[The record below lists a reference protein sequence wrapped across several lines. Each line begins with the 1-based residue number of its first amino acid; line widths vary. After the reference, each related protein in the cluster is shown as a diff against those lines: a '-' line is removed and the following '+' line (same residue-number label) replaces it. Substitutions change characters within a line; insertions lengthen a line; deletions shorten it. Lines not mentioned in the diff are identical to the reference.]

1 MNSGAGRP
9 APERIVAKG
18 TLSEVLSQLLTAEA
32 RSAIAAAGKQVVTF
46 ADQQRPVLA
55 TLLKRL
61 VPLALNMEVVFQA
74 PRAAS
79 YEPLLIQ
86 MGYAPVAAQILSLWI
101 LTNGR
106 RWAKDLDVSR
116 RKLASALRGIVKA
129 ADQSPL
135 VMERRAAVLLPLLDD
150 WTRPWVETAIADGG
164 VPLSFEEFRDLVR
177 EAAEGQPS
185 ACGRLCEIAPQIFRH
200 VPKARGASLKA
211 PTVTHALLRIGASSS
226 PLIAVSIR
234 PSWSVTRC
242 RWLRIR
248 SPSLSSGFVGLAD
261 RIAAITS
268 ASISG
273 AGTRAID
280 PRLGFPCST
289 AWET

>member
-1 MNSGAGRP
+1 MNSGAGHT

-18 TLSEVLSQLLTAEA
+18 SLSEVLSQWLTAE
-32 RSAIAAAGKQVVTF
+32 
-46 ADQQRPVLA
+46 PVMALEW
-55 TLLKRL
+55 LM
-61 VPLALNMEVVFQA
+61 PLARNMDAVFRA

-79 YEPLLIQ
+79 YEPLLIE
-86 MGYAPVAAQILSLWI
+86 MGYEPVAAQILSLWI
-101 LTNGR
+101 LTNGG
-106 RWAKDLDVSR
+106 RWAKNLDVSR

-135 VMERRAAVLLPLLDD
+135 VMGRRAAVLLPLLDD

-211 PTVTHALLRIGASSS
+211 PTVTHALLLMIADDAGRPAAYTYCPYEEDWVDRMTEATRRQLQQPRFS
-226 PLIAVSIR
+226 P
-234 PSWSVTRC
+234 
-242 RWLRIR
+242 
-248 SPSLSSGFVGLAD
+248 
-261 RIAAITS
+261 IAA
-268 ASISG
+268 
-273 AGTRAID
+273 R
-280 PRLGFPCST
+280 RLLKSQKWT
-289 AWET
+289 HS

>member
-1 MNSGAGRP
+1 MNSGAGQP
-9 APERIVAKG
+9 DPERIVTEA
-18 TLSEVLSQLLTAEA
+18 TLGEVLSQLLTAEA

-46 ADQQRPVLA
+46 ADQLRPVLA

-61 VPLALNMEVVFQA
+61 MPLARNMDAVFRA

-79 YEPLLIQ
+79 YEPLLIE

-101 LTNGR
+101 LTNGG

-116 RKLASALRGIVKA
+116 RKLGSALRQLVKA

-135 VMERRAAVLLPLLDD
+135 VRARRAAVLLPLLDD
-150 WTRPWVETAIADGG
+150 WTRRLVETAIADGG

-185 ACGRLCEIAPQIFRH
+185 ARLCELAMQIFRH

-211 PTVTHALLRIGASSS
+211 PTVTHALLLMIADDAGHPAAYTYCPYEEDWVDRMTEATRRQLQQPRFS
-226 PLIAVSIR
+226 P
-234 PSWSVTRC
+234 
-242 RWLRIR
+242 
-248 SPSLSSGFVGLAD
+248 
-261 RIAAITS
+261 IAA
-268 ASISG
+268 
-273 AGTRAID
+273 R
-280 PRLGFPCST
+280 RLLKSQKWT
-289 AWET
+289 DS

>member
-1 MNSGAGRP
+1 MNSGAGHP
-9 APERIVAKG
+9 APERIVTEA
-18 TLSEVLSQLLTAEA
+18 TLGEVLSQFLTAEA

-46 ADQQRPVLA
+46 ADQLRPVLA

-61 VPLALNMEVVFQA
+61 MPLARNREAVFQA

-101 LTNGR
+101 LTNGG

-116 RKLASALRGIVKA
+116 RKLASALREIVKA
-129 ADQSPL
+129 ADLSPL
-135 VMERRAAVLLPLLDD
+135 VMQRRAADLLPLLDH
-150 WTRPWVETAIADGG
+150 WTRPGLETAIADGG
-164 VPLSFEEFRDLVR
+164 VPLSFEEFRDLVQ

-211 PTVTHALLRIGASSS
+211 PTVRHALLLMIADDAGHPAAYTYCPYEEDWVDRMTEATRRQLQQPRFSPIGA
-226 PLIAVSIR
+226 R
-234 PSWSVTRC
+234 
-242 RWLRIR
+242 
-248 SPSLSSGFVGLAD
+248 
-261 RIAAITS
+261 
-268 ASISG
+268 
-273 AGTRAID
+273 
-280 PRLGFPCST
+280 RLLKGQQWTDS
-289 AWET
+289 

>member
-1 MNSGAGRP
+1 MNSGAGHP
-9 APERIVAKG
+9 APERIVAEE
-18 TLSEVLSQLLTAEA
+18 TLGEVLSQLLTAEA

-46 ADQQRPVLA
+46 ADQLRPVLA

-61 VPLALNMEVVFQA
+61 VPLARNMDAVFQA

-79 YEPLLIQ
+79 YEPLLIE
-86 MGYAPVAAQILSLWI
+86 MGYAPVGAQILSLWI

-116 RKLASALRGIVKA
+116 RKLGSALRQLVKA
-129 ADQSPL
+129 ADLSPL
-135 VMERRAAVLLPLLDD
+135 VRARRAAVLLPLLDD
-150 WTRPWVETAIADGG
+150 WTRPWVETAIADSG

-211 PTVTHALLRIGASSS
+211 PTVTHALLLMIAHDAGHPAAYTYCPYEEDWVDRMTEATRRQLQQPRFS
-226 PLIAVSIR
+226 P
-234 PSWSVTRC
+234 
-242 RWLRIR
+242 
-248 SPSLSSGFVGLAD
+248 
-261 RIAAITS
+261 IAA
-268 ASISG
+268 
-273 AGTRAID
+273 R
-280 PRLGFPCST
+280 RLLKSQKWT
-289 AWET
+289 DS